1 MNKLKTVYNVSKM
14 KRVSKV
20 TVKANYRN
28 KNWLINQNQKMYDE
42 KLITNIKLNITRNYD
57 ATLIR
62 SLFSYEQARRQV
74 YLRQLVQI

>member
-1 MNKLKTVYNVSKM
+1 
-14 KRVSKV
+14 
-20 TVKANYRN
+20 
-28 KNWLINQNQKMYDE
+28 MYDE